1 LTVYVDS
8 ARIPATVGG
17 HRSRWSHLTADTIE
31 ELTAFGAR
39 IGLKAVWFQ
48 TCKRKCGPTDGC
60 VHWHYDVTDPKRAE
74 AVAAGAVEIDM
85 RQLGIIISARRAAA
99 RAEAAS

>member
-1 LTVYVDS
+1 MTVYVDS

-48 TCKRKCGPTDGC
+48 TCKRKCGPDDGC
-60 VHWHYDVTDPKRAE
+60 VHWHYDVTDSKRAE

-85 RQLGIIISARRAAA
+85 RQLGEIIRQRRAAQSG
-99 RAEAAS
+99 AAS